1 MRPKSILLAVIY
13 AGIFLYISFGCSP
26 SKSIPK
32 EEGRPT
38 SAALPAGMKL
48 VWHDEF
54 NDQELDTSKWFTQYY
69 SQFDYISRTN
79 WEDFQNN
86 NLPEPAMEFTDSSI
100 ILYVDEN
107 TPERPYWKNGR
118 RISSIQTYDWRTNK
132 TKFDNRRGGYMEAR
146 IRRNVKGNP
155 TQINGAFWLDSPGP
169 DPRYFVE
176 EGNEALG
183 VKGIRPRGQVFEIDL
198 CEYMTTEVVLH
209 GNVSPEGRFERNIGH
224 YIHKGDFVNKWV
236 VHSMLW
242 TPAGLKFFIDGRE
255 VSEWWDANDIKSP
268 NHMMS
273 IFLGAYGNGGEVSL
287 ECDYIRF
294 YEWDTE
300 GENEI
305 PNPGFEYGEGIFP
318 WEGTAIT
325 TTEKKKSGNR
335 SAILQSGDSLFQYVY
350 IDPDEAYELEY
361 FSSGNGSM
369 EVRVEHITPVSG
381 EAEKLT
387 SDRMVLRDAFRSQ
400 TISFNSRPDY
410 DGHVQTIKVSF
421 ESIGDSAAY
430 IDNIIL
436 RKQK

>member
-1 MRPKSILLAVIY
+1 MRSKSILLAVIY
-13 AGIFLYISFGCSP
+13 GGIFLYLSSGCSP
-26 SKSIPK
+26 SKNILK
-32 EEGRPT
+32 EEGSST
-38 SAALPAGMKL
+38 SSALPAGMKL

-54 NDQELDTSKWFTQYY
+54 NGQELDSSKWFTQYY

-86 NLPEPAMEFTDSSI
+86 NLPEPAMKFTNSSI

-132 TKFDNRRGGYMEAR
+132 TKFDNRRGGYMEAK

-155 TQINGAFWLDSPGP
+155 TQVNGAFWLDSPGP

-176 EGNEALG
+176 DGNEALG

-224 YIHKGDFVNKWV
+224 YIHKGDFLNKWV
-236 VHSMLW
+236 IHSMLW

-255 VSEWWDANDIKSP
+255 VREWWDPHDIKSP

-273 IFLGAYGNGGEVSL
+273 IFLGAYGNEGEVSL

-294 YEWDTE
+294 YQWDTD
-300 GENEI
+300 ENNEM
-305 PNPGFEYGEGIFP
+305 PNAGFEYGSEIFP
-318 WEGTAIT
+318 WEGLAT
-325 TTEKKKSGNR
+325 TTEEKKNSGKR
-335 SAILQSGDSLFQYVY
+335 SAVLQPGDSLYQYVY
-350 IDPDEAYELEY
+350 VDPDKTYKLEY
-361 FSSGNGSM
+361 FSSGEGSLK
-369 EVRVEHITPVSG
+369 VAIDHITPVT
-381 EAEKLT
+381 EQAEIIV
-387 SDRMVLRDAFRSQ
+387 SDRTNLEPRFTKNVVDFKSK
-400 TISFNSRPDY
+400 PDHE
-410 DGHVQTIKVSF
+410 GHVRTIKVKF
-421 ESIGDSAAY
+421 ENKGSSPAY
-430 IDNIIL
+430 IDDIVL
-436 RKQK
+436 RKS

>member
-1 MRPKSILLAVIY
+1 MKYQWIAVWSPLLLIML
-13 AGIFLYISFGCSP
+13 IGCGQT
-26 SKSIPK
+26 KKIITK
-32 EEGRPT
+32 EEGASTT
-38 SAALPAGMKL
+38 SALPEGMKL

-54 NDQELDTSKWFTQYY
+54 NGHELDTTKWFTQYY

-86 NLPEPAMEFTDSSI
+86 NLPEPAMKFTDSSI

-132 TKFDNRRGGYMEAR
+132 TKFDNRRGGYMEAK

-155 TQINGAFWLDSPGP
+155 TQVNGAFWLDSPGP

-176 EGNEALG
+176 DGNEALG

-224 YIHKGDFVNKWV
+224 YIHKGDFLNKWV
-236 VHSMLW
+236 IHSMLW

-255 VSEWWDANDIKSP
+255 VREWWDPHDIKSP

-273 IFLGAYGNGGEVSL
+273 IFLGAYGNEGEVSL

-294 YEWDTE
+294 YQWDTE
-300 GENEI
+300 NDNEM
-305 PNPGFEYGEGIFP
+305 PNSGFEYGAEMFP
-318 WEGTAIT
+318 WEGEAKIT
-325 TTEKKKSGNR
+325 TERKNTGNH
-335 SAILQSGDSLFQYVY
+335 SAVLNPGETLYQYVY
-350 IDPDEAYELEY
+350 VDPEEDYELDY
-361 FSSGNGSM
+361 FSSGKGSL
-369 EVRVEHITPVSG
+369 EIRVDHIEAVSG
-381 EAEKLT
+381 AA
-387 SDRMVLRDAFRSQ
+387 DNMVLENFDLQDSFRNHKV
-400 TISFNSRPDY
+400 SFKTRPDY
-410 DGHVQTIKVSF
+410 EDHVRTIRVTFANRGNASV
-421 ESIGDSAAY
+421 Y
-430 IDNIIL
+430 IDDITL
-436 RKQK
+436 QKSK